1 MRNLTILLAAAA
13 LLGGVGCAHV
23 DHPALHQAYYVDR
36 EYGQAQQH
44 SWDLQVAYPD
54 YRYADRTPEGL
65 EGINAEGVMGVH
77 NETFAEK
84 PTQAPVMTF
93 GVLGE

>member
-1 MRNLTILLAAAA
+1 MRKLMLCVAAAA
-13 LLGGVGCAHV
+13 FLVGAGCAHV
-23 DHPALHQAYYVDR
+23 DHPAFHQAYYVDQ

-65 EGINAEGVMGVH
+65 EGVNAEGVMGVH
-77 NETFAEK
+77 NQTFSEK
-84 PTQAPVMTF
+84 PAQAPVMTL